1 MTTLPA
7 DDPAAVALVR
17 VIHDGDVA
25 SLELLL
31 HDRQSLGAARIE
43 GAKAAQE

>member
-31 HDRQSLGAARIE
+31 HDRPSLGAARIE